1 MKNYSNPL
9 FYVIAVFEGIMAIP
23 LAGALFVILNGYT
36 PLTIALI
43 LHIVALILSVK
54 DGRSKAPSILGMVT
68 SIIAVIPIVGMLMHG
83 ITAIVYIVSAIRY
96 KKVETSIY

>member
-9 FYVIAVFEGIMAIP
+9 FYAIAVFEGIMAIP
-23 LAGALFVILNGYT
+23 LVGAVFVIWNGYT

-54 DGRSKAPSILGMVT
+54 DGRSKAPSILGIVT
-68 SIIAVIPIVGMLMHG
+68 SVIAWIPLVGMTMHG
-83 ITAIVYIVSAIRY
+83 ITAIAYLVSAIRY
-96 KKVETSIY
+96 KKVETSTY